1 MEYVTLG
8 KIIDTFSLDGSVKVF
23 SSTTNQDIRYKKGN
37 KIYISID
44 DEIKELTVVS
54 YRRSSNFDIVKFQE
68 VTNADEALSLKGKEL
83 LVVKDINDLKEGYY
97 FYSDLKGCSIVAD
110 GKKLGKVIEVEEF
123 PAQLTL
129 RCKTDNGKVFF
140 IPFVKAFIKSVDIE
154 IKEIEINFVEGLL

>member
-1 MEYVTLG
+1 MEYLTLG

-140 IPFVKAFIKSVDIE
+140 VPFVKAFIKSADIE